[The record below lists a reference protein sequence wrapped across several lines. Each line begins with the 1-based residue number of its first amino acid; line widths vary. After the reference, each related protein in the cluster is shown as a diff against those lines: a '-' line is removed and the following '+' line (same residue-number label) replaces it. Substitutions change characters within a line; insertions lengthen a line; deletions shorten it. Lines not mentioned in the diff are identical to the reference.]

1 MHTRRTRSQTALT
14 PPTGQISH
22 QLSPIALL
30 QDKSEYDCSLYIH
43 VYIAHSNY
51 VYMHKNSTGGFV
63 RYMYACPV
71 CRYSNLLCT
80 IAAGYSLVCVFS
92 ENEQFDK
99 LSEVIPVVSV
109 AVVYMYVQLS
119 ALKHVQF
126 TCTAYL

>member
-1 MHTRRTRSQTALT
+1 
-14 PPTGQISH
+14 
-22 QLSPIALL
+22 
-30 QDKSEYDCSLYIH
+30 
-43 VYIAHSNY
+43 
-51 VYMHKNSTGGFV
+51 MHKNSTGGFV
-63 RYMYACPV
+63 RYACPV

-80 IAAGYSLVCVFS
+80 IATVYHSLVCVFS

-109 AVVYMYVQLS
+109 AVVYMYIQLS